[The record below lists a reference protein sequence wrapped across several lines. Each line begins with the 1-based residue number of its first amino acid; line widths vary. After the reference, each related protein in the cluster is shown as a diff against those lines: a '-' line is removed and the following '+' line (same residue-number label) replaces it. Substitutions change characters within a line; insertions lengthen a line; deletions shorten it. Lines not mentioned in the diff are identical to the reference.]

1 MMNNNIYN
9 RLLMYIEENKSINKI
24 SYKETIDY
32 LKELIEEIETEYKGL
47 IQEEEKEQQDEENE

>member
-1 MMNNNIYN
+1 MNNTTIYN
-9 RLLMYIEENKSINKI
+9 RLLMYIEENKSVNKI

-47 IQEEEKEQQDEENE
+47 IREEEGVVDEEDE